1 MDDRPARAYIGGMEI
16 PEKKVVRVEVIVHGR
31 VQGVAFRHYTQR
43 TARSLG
49 LVGWV
54 RNNPDGSVRAVAEG
68 PRDALE
74 TFLAWTARGPDHA
87 RVDRQDSHWSEAS
100 GGFDDF
106 NITG

>member
-1 MDDRPARAYIGGMEI
+1 MPRQETTP
-16 PEKKVVRVEVIVHGR
+16 VRLEVTLHGR
-31 VQGVAFRHYTQR
+31 VQGVAFRHHTQR
-43 TARSLG
+43 RARSLG

-68 PRDALE
+68 TRDALE
-74 TFLAWTARGPDHA
+74 AFLAWTARGPDHA
-87 RVDRQDSHWSEAS
+87 RVDRQETHWSEAS